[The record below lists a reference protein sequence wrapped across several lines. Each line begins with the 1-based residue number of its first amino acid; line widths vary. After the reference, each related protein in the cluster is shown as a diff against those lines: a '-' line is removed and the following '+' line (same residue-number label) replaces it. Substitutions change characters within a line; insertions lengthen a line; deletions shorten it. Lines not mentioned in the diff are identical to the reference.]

1 MKNSGLNL
9 SCRYKVREIKFCAI
23 VILQRNI
30 RSEPS
35 IFTYVVSPLFSPFS
49 YTHISATERSSR
61 LKTTHHQPQLFLS
74 RWRYIV
80 CGAGGPLVVVILK
93 VDSSHETF
101 GSKLKQLSSRTVK
114 KNCCGER
121 GLPALSKKFF
131 ITVPKNFPT
140 KVFSQKQK
148 VLASL
153 DKVLQLRYYYSFG
166 SWGSWWKT
174 IECKRRR

>member
-1 MKNSGLNL
+1 MTSFCGAD
-9 SCRYKVREIKFCAI
+9 IKSEKSNFVLWSFYSAI
-23 VILQRNI
+23 SDRN
-30 RSEPS
+30 P
-35 IFTYVVSPLFSPFS
+35 PFS
-49 YTHISATERSSR
+49 HTSCLLSFPPFHTHTYLLLKEVRGSKRRTTNLNFFSLDGAT
-61 LKTTHHQPQLFLS
+61 LL
-74 RWRYIV
+74 
-80 CGAGGPLVVVILK
+80 GPLVVVILK

-114 KNCCGER
+114 KICCGER

-166 SWGSWWKT
+166 S
-174 IECKRRR
+174 